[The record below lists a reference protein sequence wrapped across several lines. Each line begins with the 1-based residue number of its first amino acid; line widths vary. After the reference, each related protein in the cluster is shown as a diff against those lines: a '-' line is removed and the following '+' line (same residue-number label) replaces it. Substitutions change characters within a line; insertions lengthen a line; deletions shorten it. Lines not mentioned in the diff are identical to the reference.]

1 MTKKQLLV
9 TSALPY
15 ANGPIHLGH
24 LVEHVQTDVFV
35 RFQKLI
41 GNTCYYICADDA
53 HGTAIMLSAE
63 KEKKSPEEYISEIKE
78 NHINDFKGFGIDYDI
93 YYSTHSPENQALS
106 EEIYL
111 KAKEK
116 NCITEKDI
124 EQYYCEDSKLFL
136 SDRYIKGN
144 CPKCMTPDQYGDSC
158 EKCYATYSATQLIN
172 PKSIFSGKA
181 PILKKSTHYFFA
193 LNNVSA
199 EIKAWIES
207 NTVIESV
214 KNKCLEWF
222 NDSDTLKDWDISR
235 DAPYFGFK
243 IPGTSDKYFYVW
255 LDAPI
260 GYMSATKK
268 FCDDTKKESFND
280 IWTSKKFE
288 IHHFIGKDI
297 LYFHTLFWP
306 AMLSVSDYSLP
317 KKVHVHGFLTVNG
330 EKMSKSRGTFILA
343 SQYLQHLNPEFLRYY
358 YASKLTESMDD
369 IDFNTQDFL
378 YKVNSDVLGKVI
390 NIASRLGSIL
400 NKKCHNRLTKIEE
413 TDKSLLLKIREKS
426 SIIAGYY
433 DSLDYNKA
441 MKEIMLCAD
450 LANQYID
457 SKEPWQLV
465 KTSVNEAEQVCTTGL
480 NALIYICIYLK
491 PVLPVTVNAIEKFL
505 NLEALFWS
513 DLNKTVEDHEINLY
527 EHIAKRLEPNDLSC
541 LIANPS

>member
-480 NALIYICIYLK
+480 NALIYI
-491 PVLPVTVNAIEKFL
+491 
-505 NLEALFWS
+505 
-513 DLNKTVEDHEINLY
+513 
-527 EHIAKRLEPNDLSC
+527 
-541 LIANPS
+541 